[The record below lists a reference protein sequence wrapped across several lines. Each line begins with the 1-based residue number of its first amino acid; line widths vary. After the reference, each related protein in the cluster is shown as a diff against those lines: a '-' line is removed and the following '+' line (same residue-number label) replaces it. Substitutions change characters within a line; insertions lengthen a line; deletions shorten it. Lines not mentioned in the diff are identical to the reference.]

1 MLTLTSITQPTIL
14 VWTWWISIVFLIFIF
29 NNNLLEKI
37 VQWIS
42 CFALLYRL
50 ILLVNIYKWALFIW
64 SHSAESLVNL
74 LLLVLIVPLVQY
86 IIVRILLIFELFL
99 IVFSVIMSIYAVKIN
114 FIVIFILL
122 DGMMETCSAATFFQ

>member
-1 MLTLTSITQPTIL
+1 MLTLTSITQPTVLI
-14 VWTWWISIVFLIFIF
+14 WTWWISIVFLIFIF

-122 DGMMETCSAATFFQ
+122 DGMMETCSAATFF